1 MKVLHEWFVRISKN
15 EVLLFMGYMTEKDNI
30 ITLTN
35 RTLTGELKMFK
46 LDI

>member
-15 EVLLFMGYMTEKDNI
+15 EMWLFIGYMTEKDNI
-30 ITLTN
+30 ITLTD
-35 RTLTGELKMFK
+35 RVLTGELKMFK